1 MSLGFECCIL
11 SQEDFIHTTLAD
23 LLDDFVMANGRPDHE
38 KSPPLVVQKE
48 LCLNDK
54 A

>member
-23 LLDDFVMANGRPDHE
+23 LLNDSVMANGLADHWC
-38 KSPPLVVQKE
+38 SPSRNAVAP
-48 LCLNDK
+48 N
-54 A
+54 ATPGGG